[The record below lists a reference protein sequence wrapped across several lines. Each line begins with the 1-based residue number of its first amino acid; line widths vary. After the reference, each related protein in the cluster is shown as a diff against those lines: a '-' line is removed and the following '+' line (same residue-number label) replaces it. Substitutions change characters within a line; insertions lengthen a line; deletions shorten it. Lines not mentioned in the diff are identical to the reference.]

1 MSLFGPNSQGR
12 KVRFKAGDNLS
23 FKLLSLVL
31 ATLGWVLAH
40 GEQTYHETVV
50 VPVDYLQPEALVLLN
65 DTALPEQVVIQVTGS
80 RAAIKGLQ
88 SQFREG
94 SVQYLVDL
102 EEAEPG
108 RTVHSFRRP
117 PLGMSNLITM
127 QTVSPA
133 EVEFHFD
140 ELSTRTLPVQ
150 LTVRGDLPSGYVETS
165 RAIEPSFVTL
175 MGARGELAQL
185 RTVPTVPLRL
195 SDRRASVDQALALDL
210 SGLHMHPDSV
220 TSVKVTLEV
229 SERTGEATV
238 VDVPVVFGDGR
249 RFTME
254 PATCEVIL
262 FGPLPVLAELDSG
275 SLRAEVVGQLDGERV
290 GRPGSV
296 DLGWEPL
303 ASDNGKPGVLIR
315 VAHPRAGEVVVKG
328 VQPRRFK
335 VLQVVDEEAAEPSP
349 GSD

>member
-1 MSLFGPNSQGR
+1 MSLFDRNSQGR
-12 KVRFKAGDNLS
+12 KLRFRAGDNLS
-23 FKLLSLVL
+23 LKLLSLVL

-65 DTALPEQVVIQVTGS
+65 DTALPERVVIQVTGS

-133 EVEFHFD
+133 EVEFRFD
-140 ELSTRTLPVQ
+140 ELSSRTLPVQ
-150 LTVRGDLPSGYVETS
+150 LSVRGDLPAGYVETA
-165 RAIEPSFVTL
+165 RTIEPSFVTL

-185 RTVPTVPLRL
+185 HSVPTVPLRL
-195 SDRRASVDQALALDL
+195 GDRRESVDQALALDL

-220 TSVKVTLEV
+220 TSVRVTLEV
-229 SERTGEATV
+229 SELTGEATV
-238 VDVPVVFGDGR
+238 ADVPVVFGDGR

-254 PATCEVIL
+254 PATCVVSL
-262 FGPLPVLAELDSG
+262 FGPLPLLAELDSL
-275 SLRAEVVGQLDGERV
+275 SLSAEVVGQLDGERV
-290 GRPGSV
+290 GKPGAA

-303 ASDNGKPGVLIR
+303 ASESGKPGILIR
-315 VAHPRAGEVVVKG
+315 VAHTRAGEVVVKG
-328 VQPRRFK
+328 VLPRRFK
-335 VLQVVDEEAAEPSP
+335 VVQNVAEEAAEPTP